1 MSKSK
6 QRARATREAQQQ
18 AAARARAAQRKAA
31 GPQPA
36 RPAGT
41 STGKAAGTKPPGR
54 RGKQPVYRQ
63 RRFPKLPWQ
72 LKLALGLGWLLV
84 QVVVWLTIESLG
96 TRIALGI
103 ISLAALPLLVVL
115 VRDPSRRP
123 PR

>member
-41 STGKAAGTKPPGR
+41 TTQKAAAKKPLSR

-72 LKLALGLGWLLV
+72 LKLALALGWLLV
-84 QVVVWLTIESLG
+84 QVIVWITIDSVG
-96 TRIALGI
+96 TRIALAI
-103 ISLAALPLLVVL
+103 ISLFALPLLVVL

-123 PR
+123 AR

>member
-18 AAARARAAQRKAA
+18 AMARARAAQRKQA
-31 GPQPA
+31 GPKPA
-36 RPAGT
+36 RPPAGT
-41 STGKAAGTKPPGR
+41 GKK

-72 LKLALGLGWLLV
+72 LKVALAVGWVLV
-84 QVVVWLTIESLG
+84 QVLVFFTIESVG
-96 TRIALGI
+96 TRIALAI
-103 ISLAALPLLVVL
+103 ISLFALPLLVVIL
-115 VRDPSRRP
+115 RDPARRP

>member
-18 AAARARAAQRKAA
+18 AAARARAAQRKQA

-36 RPAGT
+36 RPAAPAV
-41 STGKAAGTKPPGR
+41 KK

-72 LKLALGLGWLLV
+72 LKLALALGWLAV
-84 QVVVWLTIESLG
+84 QVAVFFTVESVG
-96 TRIALGI
+96 TRIALAI
-103 ISLAALPLLVVL
+103 ISLFALPLLVVVL
-115 VRDPSRRP
+115 RDPSRRP
-123 PR
+123 AR

>member
-6 QRARATREAQQQ
+6 QRARAVREAQQQ

-41 STGKAAGTKPPGR
+41 AKKPATK
-54 RGKQPVYRQ
+54 RGKEQVYRQ

-72 LKLALGLGWLLV
+72 LKLALALGWLLV
-84 QVVVWLTIESLG
+84 QVIVWITIDSVG
-96 TRIALGI
+96 TRIALAI
-103 ISLAALPLLVVL
+103 ISLFALPLLVVL

-123 PR
+123 AR